1 MDYIETIR
9 PFALIV
15 YYVFISFVII
25 LIILDNKK
33 PEKAFAFI
41 FLILLVPVAGVIIY
55 LLFGAQYQK
64 RKLFTKK
71 RYFDKVY
78 LHKIN
83 QASKDLVKSNPSFD
97 YKKLPVLFYNIEQ
110 VSFTQHNEIRVL
122 NNGEEKFPVL
132 KEELLKAK
140 QSIHLD

>member
-1 MDYIETIR
+1 MLD
-9 PFALIV
+9 
-15 YYVFISFVII
+15 I

-33 PEKAFAFI
+33 PEKSFAFI

-78 LHKIN
+78 LQKIN
-83 QASKDLVKSNPSFD
+83 QASKEVVKTSPNFD

-110 VSFTQHNEIRVL
+110 VSFTHNNEISVL
-122 NNGEEKFPVL
+122 NNGEEKFPLSASVL
-132 KEELLKAK
+132 N
-140 QSIHLD
+140 